1 MPMEFFAKLLELSSG
16 NRPFAVATVIETV
29 GSASAKPGSK
39 AIIDLCGG
47 VILGWVGGGCAES
60 AVRQEAVASMK
71 DGKPRVIS
79 LDLNDEVFGVGMPC
93 GGAMRVYIEP
103 CLPKPELVIAGHGQI
118 AATLAQLGHLMGF
131 SVTVADPGVT
141 REYFPTAGRLL
152 TTDLNSADIQIGTNS
167 YVVIAT
173 QHKGDHLAIRKALQG
188 HPPYIALIASH
199 KRSQLVFDY
208 LLASSVL
215 QEQITEVRVRA
226 PAGLDIGARTPEE
239 IALSIITEIVTVR
252 RGGSGRPM
260 MDVGGIEPAEREP
273 DIGKVLNAC
282 TPVSSER
289 SKSR

>member
-1 MPMEFFAKLLELSSG
+1 MSMEFFAKLLELSSG
-16 NRPFAVATVIETV
+16 NQPFAVATVIETM

-39 AIIDLCGG
+39 AIIDSSGG

-60 AVRQEAVASMK
+60 AVRQEAVASIK
-71 DGKPRVIS
+71 EGKARVIA

-118 AATLAQLGHLMGF
+118 AATLAQLGHLMGL

-141 REYFPTAGRLL
+141 RESFPTAGRLL

-167 YVVIAT
+167 YIVIAT
-173 QHKGDHLAIRKALQG
+173 QHKGDHLAIRKALEG

-208 LLASSVL
+208 LLASGVL
-215 QEQITEVRVRA
+215 QEQVTEVRVRA

-239 IALSIITEIVTVR
+239 IALSIMSEIVTVR

-260 MDVGGIEPAEREP
+260 MDVGGIELAEREP
-273 DIGKVLNAC
+273 DIGKVLSAC
-282 TPVSSER
+282 APLSSER
-289 SKSR
+289 SNSR